1 LRLIGID
8 LAVIAQCLK
17 GRTRAAAAVLQRS
30 TSAVDVD
37 FIIPEPEIHCEHKD
51 PEQGQKRNHGQIG
64 GALVRDQDRLC
75 VQIGIYT
82 VFYETL
88 SFGVCWLA
96 KGCLARSIRRL
107 ARA

>member
-1 LRLIGID
+1 M
-8 LAVIAQCLK
+8 
-17 GRTRAAAAVLQRS
+17 LQRS

-75 VQIGIYT
+75 VQISIYT
-82 VFYETL
+82 VFCETL
-88 SFGVCWLA
+88 ALGLV
-96 KGCLARSIRRL
+96 LARQGLLGLGQPARL
-107 ARA
+107 PKT

>member
-1 LRLIGID
+1 MRLIGID
-8 LAVIAQCLK
+8 LAVTAQCLK

-75 VQIGIYT
+75 VQISIYT
-82 VFYETL
+82 VFCETL
-88 SFGVCWLA
+88 GFGVCWLA
-96 KGCLARSIRRL
+96 KGCLA
-107 ARA
+107 